1 MSGRFDYGLIPPGS
15 RVLCALSGGADSM
28 YLLCRLLEGAG
39 RGGYTVAAAHYN
51 HNLRPTAARDECF
64 VRDWCRRQ
72 EVELVVGSGDVAG
85 TARRQGLGIEVC
97 ARGLRYDFLERAAHR
112 LGCQLIATGHH
123 AGDNAETVLMHLLR
137 GSGLEGLCGIPP
149 RRGRLIRPMLTLERG
164 QVLAY
169 LEGERVPHVED
180 ESNDDP
186 AYTRNRIRAQVL
198 PLLEQLRPGATERI
212 AAAAARL
219 RVDRDAL
226 EADSARLAT
235 QARPTPR
242 GLSLPARVLAA
253 APRATALR
261 AAGTLLARAG
271 LGDRS
276 SWREGIVALA
286 VGDRPSGGLDVAGG
300 RVYRAYGEL
309 IFSPGRPEPPPP
321 EQPLEEGE
329 TRWGAWV
336 IAARTGLCPPAAYAG
351 PGEFYLKPAGYV
363 IRSRKPGDGLRL
375 GKRPWKS
382 LKKLMIEERVPRE
395 ERPAVPVL
403 ALEGGAAAVGG
414 LGPDWDALAA
424 PGKRCLHITMRRGE

>member
-180 ESNDDP
+180 EK
-186 AYTRNRIRAQVL
+186 IGRASC
-198 PLLEQLRPGATERI
+198 R
-212 AAAAARL
+212 
-219 RVDRDAL
+219 
-226 EADSARLAT
+226 
-235 QARPTPR
+235 
-242 GLSLPARVLAA
+242 
-253 APRATALR
+253 
-261 AAGTLLARAG
+261 
-271 LGDRS
+271 
-276 SWREGIVALA
+276 
-286 VGDRPSGGLDVAGG
+286 
-300 RVYRAYGEL
+300 
-309 IFSPGRPEPPPP
+309 
-321 EQPLEEGE
+321 
-329 TRWGAWV
+329 
-336 IAARTGLCPPAAYAG
+336 
-351 PGEFYLKPAGYV
+351 
-363 IRSRKPGDGLRL
+363 
-375 GKRPWKS
+375 
-382 LKKLMIEERVPRE
+382 ERV
-395 ERPAVPVL
+395 
-403 ALEGGAAAVGG
+403 
-414 LGPDWDALAA
+414 
-424 PGKRCLHITMRRGE
+424 